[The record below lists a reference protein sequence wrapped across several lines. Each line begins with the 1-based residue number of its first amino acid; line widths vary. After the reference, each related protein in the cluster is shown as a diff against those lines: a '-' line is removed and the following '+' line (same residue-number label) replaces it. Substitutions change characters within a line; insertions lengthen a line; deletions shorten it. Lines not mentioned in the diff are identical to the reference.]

1 MASPNYWKQTTFLK
15 NELIKISEQLFH
27 FNTPKLEAY
36 SEPCQISTMQPFRRK
51 KITFSAKRSILDL
64 TQGTVYASAGDFRR
78 MGKVFVR
85 KLNEFS
91 T

>member
-1 MASPNYWKQTTFLK
+1 M
-15 NELIKISEQLFH
+15 KISEQLFH
-27 FNTPKLEAY
+27 FNTSKLEAY
-36 SEPCQISTMQPFRRK
+36 SEPCQISTMQPFVEK
-51 KITFSAKRSILDL
+51 NNWSSPLTFSAKRSILDV
-64 TQGTVYASAGDFRR
+64 TQGSVYASAVDFRR